1 MAREILDPTGN
12 EVQATTLA
20 RINRMTAELATKW
33 PAAAPVRVVFST
45 SGQEDWGRVGGAL
58 NAMLKAF
65 YAASGLADPEKRRVP
80 LDGTG
85 NESMARTT
93 ARLNQMFT
101 ELYAV

>member
-12 EVQATTLA
+12 EVQASLTA
-20 RINRMTAELATKW
+20 RINRMTAELAAKW
-33 PAAAPVRVVFST
+33 PAAASVRRPV
-45 SGQEDWGRVGGAL
+45 SGQDDWGRIAGKL
-58 NAMLKAF
+58 NTMFKAF